1 MPDKPNG
8 KMNFRDR
15 CFIED
20 GVKVG
25 LSAREMAE
33 HLGVAKS
40 TVCNELKRNR
50 GPETPMLTQRGR
62 NVCSKKDSCM
72 VLDLCKKGCMTPC
85 YKCKKER

>member
-33 HLGVAKS
+33 HLGVARS

-50 GPETPMLTQRGR
+50 
-62 NVCSKKDSCM
+62 
-72 VLDLCKKGCMTPC
+72 
-85 YKCKKER
+85 

>member
-40 TVCNELKRNR
+40 TVCNELKRNVSA
-50 GPETPMLTQRGR
+50 TVKTT
-62 NVCSKKDSCM
+62 NFAIAH
-72 VLDLCKKGCMTPC
+72 
-85 YKCKKER
+85 